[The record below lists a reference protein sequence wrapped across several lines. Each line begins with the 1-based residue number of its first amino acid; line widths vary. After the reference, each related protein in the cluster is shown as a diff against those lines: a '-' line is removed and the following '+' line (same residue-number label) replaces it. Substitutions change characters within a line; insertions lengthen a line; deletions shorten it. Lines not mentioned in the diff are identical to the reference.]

1 MELETNQEN
10 NAKEIEDLKQALS
23 EVECVLVDR

>member
-1 MELETNQEN
+1 MEFETNQEN
-10 NAKEIEDLKQALS
+10 NVKEIEDLKQALS